1 MQCMTTWNPGD
12 RVEHPAFGTGTVL
25 EANDQH
31 TIVRFD
37 DRGPKKLASHVAML
51 TPSNR
56 AAPGASAARAQSSS
70 ERTTDVGYVNLNE
83 QVVVRATDLQGN
95 LPGQRVYVLK
105 CVRCGAQYGANGGDI
120 HLRRCPSCMGGQPGL
135 PF

>member
-1 MQCMTTWNPGD
+1 MTMWKPGD

-31 TIVRFD
+31 TVVRFD
-37 DRGPKKLASHVAML
+37 DRGPKKLASHAAML

-56 AAPGASAARAQSSS
+56 AAPGPSARRAQSSS
-70 ERTTDVGYVNLNE
+70 ERTTDIGYVNLNE
-83 QVVVRATDLQGN
+83 QVVVRATDQQGN
-95 LPGQRVYVLK
+95 LLGQRVYVLK
-105 CVRCGAQYGANGGDI
+105 CVRCGAQYGASGGDI
-120 HLRRCPSCMGGQPGL
+120 HLRRCPSCMGGPPGL